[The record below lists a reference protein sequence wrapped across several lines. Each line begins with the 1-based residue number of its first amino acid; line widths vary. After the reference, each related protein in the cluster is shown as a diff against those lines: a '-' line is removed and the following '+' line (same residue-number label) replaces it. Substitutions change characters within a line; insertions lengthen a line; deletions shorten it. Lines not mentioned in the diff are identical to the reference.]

1 MRKLLQ
7 FLSIFVLAGVMAAC
21 SSISSLS
28 DGGRPDRTVVTPHSP
43 TGLLNLQLARQYAA
57 EGRFELAREH
67 YLLALAA
74 SNDHNRDSIAQELHA
89 TDMMI
94 KTLR

>member
-7 FLSIFVLAGVMAAC
+7 LFTILLLAGILAAC
-21 SSISSLS
+21 STVSSLS
-28 DGGRPDRTVVTPHSP
+28 AGGRPDRSVVTPHSP

-57 EGRFELAREH
+57 EGRYELAKEH

-74 SNDHNRDSIAQELHA
+74 SDDHNRDSIAQELHA
-89 TDMMI
+89 TDLMI